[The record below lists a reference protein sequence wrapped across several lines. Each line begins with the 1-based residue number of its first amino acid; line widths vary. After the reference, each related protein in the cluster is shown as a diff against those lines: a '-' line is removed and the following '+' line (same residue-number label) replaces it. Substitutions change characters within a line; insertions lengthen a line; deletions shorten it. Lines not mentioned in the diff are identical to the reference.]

1 MNHYFSEKP
10 EIKSEKKTIK
20 YTIQNK
26 KFEFITDN
34 GVFSKSKVDFGTDL
48 MLNEFLKKNK
58 GLEAKKIKIL
68 DIGCGYGVVSV
79 ILKSFY
85 PEISI
90 TLSDVNERALEL
102 SEENLKKYGINNY
115 GEIWCNIVKSSN
127 QGRKR
132 YNI

>member
-10 EIKSEKKTIK
+10 EIKSEKKIIK

-48 MLNEFLKKNK
+48 MLNEFLKKNRNLK
-58 GLEAKKIKIL
+58 SEGIKIL

-85 PEISI
+85 PEASV

-102 SEENLKKYGINNY
+102 SEENLKKDNIN
-115 GEIWCNIVKSSN
+115 G
-127 QGRKR
+127 
-132 YNI
+132 